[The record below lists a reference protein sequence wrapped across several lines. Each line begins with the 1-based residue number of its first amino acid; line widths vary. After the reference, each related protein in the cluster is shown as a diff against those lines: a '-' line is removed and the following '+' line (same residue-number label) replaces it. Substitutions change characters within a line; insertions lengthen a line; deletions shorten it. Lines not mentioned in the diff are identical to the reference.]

1 MTSVLCSRARL
12 LITQSS
18 GRQALA
24 ALKLGHLRTFSA
36 AHSDEPYF
44 VVSRGD
50 SDSGPRTVWPDES
63 MGPFGPQDQRFQ
75 LPGNMGFDCHL
86 KGMADQ
92 RLKGPVHRTVP
103 DVLTVATSNERHD
116 LILAQFVGEFQG
128 RGHGRNIQK
137 AELYFDHLNVDCSI
151 QSCPE
156 LLRKDFESY
165 FPAAPAS
172 AITVVT
178 VKHTRCELVDKDV
191 LDKDVLDKDREQLLH
206 KFVSGAK
213 EICFALWTAGFWAD
227 FIDPLSGSA
236 FFGSNANHTLLT
248 SDEDW
253 GHLGFHIEASGSCT
267 VIHHVL
273 RGTPVFVGTVFT
285 TAPSNSDVI
294 ERLQGQSSAREDGD

>member
-1 MTSVLCSRARL
+1 MTSVLCGRARL
-12 LITQSS
+12 LITGSS

-24 ALKLGHLRTFSA
+24 TLKVGPIRSFSA
-36 AHSDEPYF
+36 ARSDEPYF

-75 LPGNMGFDCHL
+75 LPGNVGFDCHL
-86 KGMADQ
+86 KGVADQ
-92 RLKGPVHRTVP
+92 RMKGPVHWTVP
-103 DVLTVATSNERHD
+103 DVLTAATRNERHE

-128 RGHGRNIQK
+128 NSGHRRNIQK

-156 LLRKDFESY
+156 LLKKDFESY

-178 VKHTRCELVDKDV
+178 VKHTRCELIDKDV
-191 LDKDVLDKDREQLLH
+191 VDKDREQLLH
-206 KFVSGAK
+206 KFVGGAK

-227 FIDPLSGSA
+227 FIDPSSGSA
-236 FFGSNANHTLLT
+236 FFGSNASHTLST
-248 SDEDW
+248 TDEQW
-253 GHLGFHIEASGSCT
+253 GHLGFHIETSGSCT
-267 VIHHVL
+267 VIRHVL
-273 RGTPVFVGTVFT
+273 RGTPIFVGTVFT
-285 TAPSNSDVI
+285 TAPPNSHVI
-294 ERLQGQSSAREDGD
+294 GRLQGQSSAFEDGD